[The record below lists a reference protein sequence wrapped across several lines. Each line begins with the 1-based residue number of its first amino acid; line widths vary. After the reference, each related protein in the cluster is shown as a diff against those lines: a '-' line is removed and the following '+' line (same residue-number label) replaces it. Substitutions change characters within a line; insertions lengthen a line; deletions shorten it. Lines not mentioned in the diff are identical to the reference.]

1 MDNKKVLISTKDIVL
16 MGIMLAVLEVGKF
29 ALSFIAGVEV
39 VTLLFIL
46 YTLFFGKKIFYMLPA
61 FLIIEGIIGGFG
73 IWWFMY
79 VYIWAILVFIT
90 YLCRKHESMWF
101 WSIICGLFGLLFG
114 TLCCPVYFVTF
125 GTQTAI
131 SWWIAG
137 IPTDIIHGV
146 SNFILCMILFK
157 PLKKVL
163 DRIKVNVYG

>member
-1 MDNKKVLISTKDIVL
+1 MKIKILTKDIAV
-16 MGIMLAVLEVGKF
+16 MGIMLAIIEAAKF
-29 ALSFIAGVEV
+29 ALSFIAGVEI

-46 YTLFFGKKIFYMLPA
+46 YTLFFDKKMVYVLPV

-79 VYIWAILVFIT
+79 VYTWAILIIVS
-90 YLCRKHESMWF
+90 YLFRKRTSMWF
-101 WSIICGLFGLLFG
+101 WSIISGLFGLLFG
-114 TLCCPVYFVTF
+114 TLCCPVYFITF
-125 GTQTAI
+125 GTETAI

-157 PLKKVL
+157 PLKKVM
-163 DRIKVNVYG
+163 DNIKRKYIYN